1 MILVLSPSKS
11 LNYDKQN
18 ITDKFTHIEFPDKT
32 EKLAKK
38 LKKFSAK
45 EIGDLMSISAKLS
58 DLNFERFQEFSND
71 FNETNAKQ
79 AVLAFTGD
87 VYRGL
92 DAENFNKKELDFAQK
107 HIRILSGLYG
117 LIKPLDL
124 IQPYRLEM
132 GTSLEI
138 SAKEK
143 NLYEFWKTDITNKLN
158 KELEGEVLINL
169 ASNEYFKSIDT
180 KKLKSKI
187 LTINFKEEKGDK
199 FKIIAIYAKVARGY
213 MANYIVKNKID
224 SLNDLKGFDY
234 DNYSFNEEL
243 SSEWEYIF
251 TR

>member
-11 LNYDKQN
+11 LNYDKQI
-18 ITDKFTHIEFPDKT
+18 ITDKFTEIDFPEKT
-32 EKLAKK
+32 EKLVKK
-38 LKKFSAK
+38 LKKFNPK
-45 EIGDLMSISAKLS
+45 EIGNLMSISAKLS
-58 DLNFERFQEFSND
+58 DLNYERFQTFSND
-71 FNETNAKQ
+71 FNNINSKQ
-79 AVLAFTGD
+79 AIFAFTGD

-92 DAENFNKKELDFAQK
+92 DAENFNQEDLDFAQR
-107 HIRILSGLYG
+107 HVRILSGLYG

-124 IQPYRLEM
+124 TQPYRLEM

-143 NLYEFWKTDITNKLN
+143 NLYAFWKTEITKKLN
-158 KELEGEVLINL
+158 EELKGDVLINL

-180 KKLKSKI
+180 KQLKSKI
-187 LTINFKEEKGDK
+187 LIINFKENKGDK
-199 FKIIAIYAKVARGY
+199 FKIVAIYAKVARGY

-224 SLNDLKGFDY
+224 SIEHLKGFDY

-243 SSEWEYIF
+243 SSEWEFVF